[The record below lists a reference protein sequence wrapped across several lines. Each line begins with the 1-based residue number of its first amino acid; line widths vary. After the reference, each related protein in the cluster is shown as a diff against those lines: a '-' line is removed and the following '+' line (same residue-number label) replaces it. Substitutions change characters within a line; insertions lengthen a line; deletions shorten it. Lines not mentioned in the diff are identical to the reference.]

1 MGYQLQE
8 RKNQEYK
15 NDVQFFKIL
24 IDNIAVLESIFNKE
38 EISLE
43 EKIKIN
49 WNKYI
54 KDDNYK
60 IDNIQ
65 KNLKFGIIESSN
77 IREYEFISKEDIFSI
92 TIREQYVLLVYLKLM
107 VMIWEKPECTKLSE
121 GKEYLNSILD
131 ELNCKAYLKLNDID
145 FLSKNIGIIYNY
157 SNIDNKKQRIQI
169 LKNIYFNR
177 IPMIKDKIKEI
188 TIHIEN
194 KISLQENKEYKVAK
208 EEGKD
213 IVNEKNVFEIT
224 ENILKLVNT
233 LKNKLKEEEKQNLV
247 GLSSTINNKTEKD
260 YDLLKQKYDILK
272 FEKEQLLEKKNK
284 LEEENQKLANDL
296 FKLGQEK
303 KRGEET
309 TYSNAISE
317 FFKCINGPEDLFLDK
332 VYSYINGYEE
342 LNEEDIKRL
351 FNNFISN
358 IGNFGV
364 IKSPESDLN
373 EIVKVNE
380 ESIEKYRCSKS
391 LAEEIIDKKEIQAKI
406 KYPIWIFINKKSKG
420 TKNILFNA
428 MIDKEE

>member
-38 EISLE
+38 EMPLE
-43 EKIKIN
+43 EKIKTN

-54 KDDNYK
+54 KDNNYQ

-65 KNLKFGIIESSN
+65 KVLRFGIIESSN
-77 IREYEFISKEDIFSI
+77 MREYEFISKEDIFSI
-92 TIREQYVLLVYLKLM
+92 TIRDEYILLVYLRLM
-107 VMIWEKPECTKLSE
+107 VMIYKEPENSKYSKI
-121 GKEYLNSILD
+121 KEYLNSILD
-131 ELNCKAYLKLNDID
+131 ELKCKAYLTVNDID
-145 FLSKNIGIIYNY
+145 FFCKSIWTIYK
-157 SNIDNKKQRIQI
+157 DVERVQM
-169 LKNIYFNR
+169 LKNIYVNR
-177 IPMIKDKIKEI
+177 IPMLKDKIKEI
-188 TIHIEN
+188 TINIEN
-194 KISLQENKEYKVAK
+194 KISSQENKEHNVEK
-208 EEGKD
+208 EECKD

-224 ENILKLVNT
+224 DNILKLANT
-233 LKNKLKEEEKQNLV
+233 LKNKLKEEEKHNLG
-247 GLSSTINNKTEKD
+247 GLSSNINNKTEKD

-284 LEEENQKLANDL
+284 LEEENQKFANDL

-309 TYSNAISE
+309 AYSNAVSE

-406 KYPIWIFINKKSKG
+406 KYPIWIFVNKKSKG

>member
-1 MGYQLQE
+1 MTYQLQE
-8 RKNQEYK
+8 RKNQESK
-15 NDVQFFKIL
+15 NDIQFLKIL
-24 IDNIAVLESIFNKE
+24 VDNIAVLESIFNEE

-43 EKIKIN
+43 EKIKSN

-54 KDDNYK
+54 KDSNYQ

-65 KNLKFGIIESSN
+65 KVLNLGIIESSN
-77 IREYEFISKEDIFSI
+77 IKQYEFISKGDILSI
-92 TIREQYVLLVYLKLM
+92 DIREEYVLLVYLKLM
-107 VMIWEKPECTKLSE
+107 VMICEKSEFTKISEC
-121 GKEYLNSILD
+121 KEYLNAILD
-131 ELNCKAYLKLNDID
+131 ELNCKAYLKLSDFD
-145 FLSKNIGIIYNY
+145 FLSKNIGSIYY
-157 SNIDNKKQRIQI
+157 RKQRAQM

-177 IPMIKDKIKEI
+177 ISMIKDKIKEI
-188 TIHIEN
+188 TMHIEN
-194 KISLQENKEYKVAK
+194 KVSSQENKKCNVEK

-213 IVNEKNVFEIT
+213 IVNEENVFEIT

-233 LKNKLKEEEKQNLV
+233 LKNKLKEKEKHNLEEI
-247 GLSSTINNKTEKD
+247 SSNINKKTEKD

-272 FEKEQLLEKKNK
+272 FENEQLLEKKNK
-284 LEEENQKLANDL
+284 LEEENQKFANDL

-309 TYSNAISE
+309 AYLNAVLE

-358 IGNFGV
+358 IGNFGI

-391 LAEEIIDKKEIQAKI
+391 LAEEIIDKKEIQVKI
-406 KYPIWIFINKKSKG
+406 KYPIWIFVNKKSKG

>member
-1 MGYQLQE
+1 MGYQSQE

-24 IDNIAVLESIFNKE
+24 IDNIATLESIFNKE
-38 EISLE
+38 EMSLE

-54 KDDNYK
+54 KDDNYQ

-65 KNLKFGIIESSN
+65 KVLKSSIIESSN
-77 IREYEFISKEDIFSI
+77 IKEYEFISKEDIFSI
-92 TIREQYVLLVYLKLM
+92 NIREQYVLLVYLKLM
-107 VMIWEKPECTKLSE
+107 VMIWEKSECTRISE

-145 FLSKNIGIIYNY
+145 FLSKNIGIIYNR
-157 SNIDNKKQRIQI
+157 KQKAQM

-188 TIHIEN
+188 TINIEN
-194 KISLQENKEYKVAK
+194 KISSQENKEYKVEK

-233 LKNKLKEEEKQNLV
+233 LKNKLKEEEKQNLE
-247 GLSSTINNKTEKD
+247 GLSSTINKKTEED

-309 TYSNAISE
+309 AYSNAVSE

-332 VYSYINGYEE
+332 VYSYVNGYEE
-342 LNEEDIKRL
+342 LKDEDIKRL

-373 EIVKVNE
+373 EIIKVNE

-391 LAEEIIDKKEIQAKI
+391 LAEEIIDKKEVEVKI
-406 KYPIWIFINKKSKG
+406 KYPVWMFINKKSKG